1 MLSMENEFFFF
12 LFLLYAIIPNGTYQ
26 SDWSYMYVWCAFISK
41 RHIFVIGLQFKLYLT
56 LQTSTYLQ
64 MMEIIIGK
72 MVALNVYS
80 HDDEGFFTD

>member
-1 MLSMENEFFFF
+1 MNFSSFFFF
-12 LFLLYAIIPNGTYQ
+12 FMLSFQMEHIKATEAI
-26 SDWSYMYVWCAFISK
+26 YMCVWCAFISK

-64 MMEIIIGK
+64 MIGIIIGK

-80 HDDEGFFTD
+80 HDDEGFFPD

>member
-12 LFLLYAIIPNGTYQ
+12 MLSFQMEHIKATEAF
-26 SDWSYMYVWCAFISK
+26 YMCVWCAFISK
-41 RHIFVIGLQFKLYLT
+41 RHIFVIGLQFELYLT

-64 MMEIIIGK
+64 MIGIIIGK

>member
-1 MLSMENEFFFF
+1 MNFSSFFFF
-12 LFLLYAIIPNGTYQ
+12 FMLSFQMEHIKATEAIC
-26 SDWSYMYVWCAFISK
+26 VWCAFISK
-41 RHIFVIGLQFKLYLT
+41 RHIFVIGLQFKLYST

-64 MMEIIIGK
+64 MIGIIIGK

>member
-1 MLSMENEFFFF
+1 
-12 LFLLYAIIPNGTYQ
+12 
-26 SDWSYMYVWCAFISK
+26 MYVWCAFISK

-64 MMEIIIGK
+64 MMGIIIGK